1 MSAPTKQPVIT
12 TLLSTRFFDVIDV
25 NDGTRPEGE
34 GYKIIKEPKPI
45 NGVVVVPV
53 LPDGRVV
60 LASLMR
66 RAIGRMSIEFPRGKI
81 DDGETAVQAAV
92 RELLEETG
100 MVALNT
106 TEIGKLHSNTS
117 LLASAVSVCIVEVS
131 GDVSGE
137 TDGEVDNIMIKS
149 IKDVQHMILRG
160 EITDGHTLSAL
171 TLLSCHTDA

>member
-1 MSAPTKQPVIT
+1 MNATPKAPVVT

-25 NDGTRPEGE
+25 NDGTRPEGH
-34 GYKIIKEPKPI
+34 GYKIIREPRPV

-66 RAIGRMSIEFPRGKI
+66 RAIGQMSVEFPRGKI
-81 DDGETAVQAAV
+81 DDDETPAEAAV

-100 MVALNT
+100 MVALQT
-106 TEIGKLHSNTS
+106 IEIGTLHSNTS
-117 LLASAVSVCIVEVS
+117 LLSSAVSVCIVEVS

-137 TDGEVDNIMIKS
+137 TDGEVDKIMIKTRQ
-149 IKDVQHMILRG
+149 DVQHMILRG

-171 TLLSCHTDA
+171 TLLSCHEDL